1 MEMKKEE
8 LKTTGGGGGS
18 NSISDINNNNNNMKI
33 LESTKIGLYSDI
45 ASSADFSSVFSTTND
60 NNNNNNPLQMI
71 LQAAST
77 TSMII
82 SNDTNQEK
90 VIENN
95 NCIYYGTDHTIFSDK
110 DFYEAASALVGI
122 DRNKWAFENAGYQVR
137 LCTMPGLI
145 ASAKS
150 DVLIGWK

>member
-1 MEMKKEE
+1 MIKGCLKAGDRFTTLNYDKKIVCPHCEY
-8 LKTTGGGGGS
+8 K
-18 NSISDINNNNNNMKI
+18 
-33 LESTKIGLYSDI
+33 
-45 ASSADFSSVFSTTND
+45 
-60 NNNNNNPLQMI
+60 
-71 LQAAST
+71 
-77 TSMII
+77 
-82 SNDTNQEK
+82 EK

-95 NCIYYGTDHTIFSDK
+95 NCIYYGTDDTIFSDK

-145 ASAKS
+145 ASAKT